1 LSTIEIALAKARR
14 SPASRPSTIEST
26 STCNSTCVYKILI
39 LQKNGVVKTEL
50 RITIGKI
57 SGSVRFL
64 VVLEGC
70 SGVVG
75 GLAEGIFIM
84 VLQNYLIIGKGQMVS
99 KDWRIDSI
107 QNQVLSSYQTTT
119 NISPNILSAQR
130 LRLNP
135 QARLFIS
142 ILSIV

>member
-1 LSTIEIALAKARR
+1 V
-14 SPASRPSTIEST
+14 
-26 STCNSTCVYKILI
+26 CVYKILI

-75 GLAEGIFIM
+75 ELAEGIFIM

-107 QNQVLSSYQTTT
+107 
-119 NISPNILSAQR
+119 
-130 LRLNP
+130 
-135 QARLFIS
+135 
-142 ILSIV
+142 